1 MFDEALVKDCYRRD
15 MSIVPQQAL
24 ALSNSAMV
32 LESAGQIAAR
42 LSEERPEEGAFIKD
56 AFAAILGIEVSAAE
70 LNASIEALS
79 EWKKLPN
86 TNDLTARTHLVWVLL
101 NHNDFVTVR

>member
-15 MSIVPQQAL
+15 TSIVPQQAL
-24 ALSNSAMV
+24 ALINSTLV
-32 LESAGQIAAR
+32 LESAEQIAAR
-42 LSEERPEEGAFIKD
+42 LSEESPEEVAFVKD
-56 AFAAILGIEVSAAE
+56 AFAIILGIDVAEAE
-70 LNASIEALS
+70 LRASMEALS
-79 EWKKLPN
+79 AWKKLPN

>member
-1 MFDEALVKDCYRRD
+1 MFDEALVKECYRRD
-15 MSIVPQQAL
+15 ASIVPQQAL
-24 ALSNSAMV
+24 ALSNSALV

-42 LSEERPEEGAFIKD
+42 LSEQGPEEEAFIKD
-56 AFAAILGIEVSAAE
+56 AFAAILGIEVAAAE
-70 LNASIEALS
+70 MKASIEALS